1 MKHFLISFLV
11 FIVWAFFGLWLYSVL
26 QSENSSAKTSIT
38 TSENTL
44 SEKKYDSL
52 PLYEP
57 KVKTDTATTK
67 INSTD
72 TSLSATTAKGFTAT
86 LKNGETLFYFEKGIQ
101 ITKDSNLIFIPP
113 SNSNYLPFVKQYL
126 EMNPDKQ
133 VEIISLYSPS
143 ESFETPNHG
152 YQRGVM
158 LKSLMVKGGI
168 PSERIS
174 VKSSIKDI
182 SFTSEGIAD
191 SGIQLH
197 LKDFDPTTPISD
209 KEAIPETITVYPR
222 YSGNQVLVNQR
233 LKDLTTNVQQIMKRD
248 PNLKLTVIGHT
259 GNGGNAND
267 NYDIALAHARQVRW
281 YLVEKG
287 EIDRDRIKAISEG
300 EAKGIYSNNTERGRR
315 LNQRI
320 EIKFRK

>member
-11 FIVWAFFGLWLYSVL
+11 FIVWAFFGLWIYSVL
-26 QSENSSAKTSIT
+26 QSENSLAKTSIT
-38 TSENTL
+38 ASENAL
-44 SEKKYDSL
+44 NEKKYDSL
-52 PLYEP
+52 PLYES
-57 KVKTDTATTK
+57 KVDTDTITTK
-67 INSTD
+67 ISTTDNS
-72 TSLSATTAKGFTAT
+72 LAATTAKGFTAT
-86 LKNGETLFYFEKGIQ
+86 LKNGETLFSFKEGIQ
-101 ITKDSNLIFIPP
+101 IKKDSKLITIPP
-113 SNSNYLPFVKQYL
+113 SNANYLPFVKQYL
-126 EMNPDKQ
+126 EMNADKQ

-152 YQRGVM
+152 YQRGNM
-158 LKSLMVKGGI
+158 LKNLMIKGGI

-182 SFTSEGIAD
+182 SFSPEGVAD
-191 SGIQLH
+191 NGIQLQF
-197 LKDFDPTTPISD
+197 KDYDPSAAVLD
-209 KEAIPETITVYPR
+209 KEAIPENITVYPR

-233 LKDLTTNVQQIMKRD
+233 LKDLTTNVQQLMNLD
-248 PNLKLTVIGHT
+248 PDLKLTVIGHT

-287 EIDRDRIKAISEG
+287 GIDRNRIQAISEG